1 MIAKVS
7 NKVSM
12 SQYPP
17 QRRNKGL
24 QARARAE
31 GKQIGRPSKLNETL
45 ISSVEDLRTK
55 KTPIKK
61 IAKELNIGIGTV
73 YKILNQKSA

>member
-1 MIAKVS
+1 MLKERILAS
-7 NKVSM
+7 H
-12 SQYPP
+12 
-17 QRRNKGL
+17 
-24 QARARAE
+24 ARARAE

-61 IAKELNIGIGTV
+61 IAKELNVGVGTV